1 MECLT
6 LRRFNCVSRLLIF
19 SFVYCFNIRP
29 FIIITLLCLLMRREI
44 YFRTSLTL
52 IEKDQECSRLGKDIS
67 KLKGDLSAKDADI
80 KSETANFVWFF
91 HFV

>member
-1 MECLT
+1 
-6 LRRFNCVSRLLIF
+6 
-19 SFVYCFNIRP
+19 
-29 FIIITLLCLLMRREI
+29 MRREI